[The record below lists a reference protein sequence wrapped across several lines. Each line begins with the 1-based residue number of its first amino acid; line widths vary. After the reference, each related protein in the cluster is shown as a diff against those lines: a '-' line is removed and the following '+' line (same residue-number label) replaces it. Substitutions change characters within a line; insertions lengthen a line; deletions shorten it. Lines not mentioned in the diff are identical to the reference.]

1 MRVKKV
7 SPAMLI
13 KEVKKMADH
22 KDPQIKAI
30 RDRLIEIGT
39 ILGKVSVDSDAESAL
54 RDLRKV
60 RFLPKRLVDG
70 SLALVGAEDD
80 FAILD
85 HVRYGQALANHG
97 ILLDFDIHETQ
108 LLHSM
113 FQKLG
118 LTSRYL
124 SMAVLER
131 SSVGDES
138 VQDPGLS
145 RQLQARAYA
154 LYW

>member
-7 SPAMLI
+7 SPALLI
-13 KEVKKMADH
+13 KEVKKMAEQEDL
-22 KDPQIKAI
+22 QIKAI

-39 ILGKVSVDSDAESAL
+39 ILANGSLDSDVGAAL
-54 RDLRKV
+54 HDLLKV
-60 RFLPKRLVDG
+60 KFLPKRLVDG
-70 SLALVGAEDD
+70 SLVLVGAGDD

-85 HVRYGQALANHG
+85 HVRYGQALADHG
-97 ILLDFDIHETQ
+97 ILLDFDVHESQ
-108 LLHSM
+108 LLHVM

-118 LTSRYL
+118 FTSQYL
-124 SMAVLER
+124 SVAVLEQ
-131 SSVGDES
+131 SSVGHGS
-138 VQDPGLS
+138 VQDPVLS